1 MADDGFQERS
11 EQATPRRRQ
20 EARDEGRIPK
30 SQELGAAFGLLAAGL
45 ALVPAAR
52 VSGEA
57 LERFFR
63 RSLGSHG
70 QMLGSPDWTAAWM
83 RESLGA
89 LLLSFV
95 PLLATLAGVAL
106 LVAAVQARG
115 TMTTKPMEVKW
126 ERMAPWKNMKRFVG
140 IRPFVELL
148 KAVLKVVIVGVVIW
162 LVLDRAWGELIQ
174 LPQTAPG
181 SLLALLSVYVVRVL
195 VASAVALLALAGAD
209 YAYQV
214 WQNEKELRMTRE
226 EVRKELR
233 ETEGDPFVKS
243 RLRQLGRS
251 LARTR
256 MMAEVPTA
264 DVVVT
269 NPTHIAVAL
278 RYDIEQSPA
287 PIVVAMGARKTAQ
300 RIREIAAES
309 GVPVVENKPLARAL
323 FKTAQVGGPVPPALY
338 VAVAEVLAFV
348 IRHGLG
354 RARRLVEVK
363 A

>member
-1 MADDGFQERS
+1 MADDGFQERT

-20 EARDEGRIPK
+20 EAREEGRIPR
-30 SQELGAAFGLLAAGL
+30 SQELGAAFGLLTAGL

-52 VSGEA
+52 LAGES

-63 RSLGSHG
+63 QSLGSHG
-70 QMLGSPDWTAAWM
+70 RMLGNPGWTAGWL
-83 RESLGA
+83 RESLGG
-89 LLLSFV
+89 LLVSFV
-95 PLLATLAGVAL
+95 PLLVTLAGVGL
-106 LVAAVQARG
+106 LVALVQARG
-115 TMTTKPMEVKW
+115 TFTTKPMEVKW
-126 ERMAPWKNMKRFVG
+126 ERLAPWKNIKRFVG
-140 IRPFVELL
+140 IRPLVDLL
-148 KAVLKVVIVGVVIW
+148 KALLKVAIVGLVIW
-162 LVLDRAWGELIQ
+162 VVLGRAWGSLIQ
-174 LPQTAPG
+174 LPQTPPG
-181 SLLALLSVYVVRVL
+181 SLLALLSIHVVRVL
-195 VASAVALLALAGAD
+195 VASGIALLALAGAD

-214 WQNEKELRMTRE
+214 WQHEKELRMTRE

-233 ETEGDPFVKS
+233 ETEGDPFVKA
-243 RLRQLGRS
+243 RLRQIGRS
-251 LARTR
+251 LARMR

-287 PIVVAMGARKTAQ
+287 PIVVAMGARLTAQ

-309 GVPVVENKPLARAL
+309 GVPIVENKPLARAL
-323 FKTAQVGGPVPPALY
+323 FKTAEVGGAVPPALY

-354 RARRLVEVK
+354 RSRRLVEVR